1 MILLIDPSLWLQI
14 FIYFETISHC
24 FSFKL
29 TTILLL
35 PFLFGLVLVFISV
48 CLFFVRS
55 LFVLFH
61 IVLSARGRSRLPPYM
76 VSI

>member
-1 MILLIDPSLWLQI
+1 
-14 FIYFETISHC
+14 
-24 FSFKL
+24 
-29 TTILLL
+29 
-35 PFLFGLVLVFISV
+35 LFGLVLVFISV